1 MRGNRLARVI
11 KVAMLGTIAC
21 AALGFIVMGLWN
33 WLTPTLFGWHTITFW
48 QALGLFILSK
58 LLFGGFRGKH
68 GHGSHWRRGMRERW
82 EQMTPEQREQFRK
95 GMSGWCG
102 QSKAPAAG
110 PKAGES

>member
-1 MRGNRLARVI
+1 MRGNRLVRVI
-11 KVAMLGTIAC
+11 KMALLGTIAC

-58 LLFGGFRGKH
+58 LLFGGFRGGH
-68 GHGSHWRRGMRERW
+68 GHSSHWRRNMRERW

-95 GMSGWCG
+95 GMAGWCS
-102 QSKAPAAG
+102 QSKAPASEA
-110 PKAGES
+110 KAGES